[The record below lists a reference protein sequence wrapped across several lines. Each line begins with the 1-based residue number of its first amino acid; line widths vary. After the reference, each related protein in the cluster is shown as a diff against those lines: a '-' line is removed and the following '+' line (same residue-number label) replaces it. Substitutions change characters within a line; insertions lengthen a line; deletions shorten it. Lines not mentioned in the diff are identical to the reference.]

1 MNRNAT
7 SIGVS
12 ELSSHLTEARRY
24 GDCEELMEHRSISIA
39 DQIFDQLERDI
50 LAGKYARGE
59 VMSELGLSKQLGVSR
74 TPIREAIRRLEQE
87 DILEEA
93 GRGVTVVGISR
104 QDMLDMYEIRIR
116 IEGLAA
122 EWAAERISDEELGQI
137 RDTLELQRYYIE
149 KGGSHSDQIKNLD
162 SQFHELVYRACG
174 SRALTDTL
182 LGLHKKMTKF
192 RMASVSKHSR
202 ALQSVEEH
210 EAILAALSAHDAA
223 ATGAAMT
230 AHVVNARDR
239 MRDMGDED
247 ALN

>member
-1 MNRNAT
+1 MKERK
-7 SIGVS
+7 
-12 ELSSHLTEARRY
+12 
-24 GDCEELMEHRSISIA
+24 SISIA
-39 DQIFDQLERDI
+39 DQIFEQLERDI
-50 LAGKYARGE
+50 LSGKYPRGE
-59 VMSELGLSKQLGVSR
+59 LLTELRLSEELGVSR

-87 DILEEA
+87 NILEEA
-93 GRGVTVVGISR
+93 GRGVTVVGISK

-122 EWAAERISDEELGQI
+122 EWAAARIGDEELNQI
-137 RDTLELQRYYIE
+137 RETLELQRYYTE

-182 LGLHKKMTKF
+182 IGLHKKMTKF
-192 RMASVSKHSR
+192 RMASVSKQSR

-210 EAILAALSAHDAA
+210 EAILAALSAHDAEA
-223 ATGAAMT
+223 AGEAMT

-247 ALN
+247 ALD

>member
-1 MNRNAT
+1 MKERK
-7 SIGVS
+7 
-12 ELSSHLTEARRY
+12 
-24 GDCEELMEHRSISIA
+24 SISIA
-39 DQIFDQLERDI
+39 DQIFEQLERDI
-50 LAGKYARGE
+50 LSGKYPRGE
-59 VMSELGLSKQLGVSR
+59 LLTELRLSEELGVSR

-87 DILEEA
+87 NILEEA
-93 GRGVTVVGISR
+93 GRGVTVVGISK
-104 QDMLDMYEIRIR
+104 QYMLDMYEIRIR

-122 EWAAERISDEELGQI
+122 EWAAARIGDEELNQI
-137 RDTLELQRYYIE
+137 RETLELQRYYTE

-182 LGLHKKMTKF
+182 IGLHKKMTKF
-192 RMASVSKHSR
+192 RMASVSKQSR

-210 EAILAALSAHDAA
+210 EAILAALSAHDAEA
-223 ATGAAMT
+223 AGEAMT

-247 ALN
+247 ALK

>member
-1 MNRNAT
+1 MGERK
-7 SIGVS
+7 
-12 ELSSHLTEARRY
+12 
-24 GDCEELMEHRSISIA
+24 SISIA
-39 DQIFDQLERDI
+39 DQIFEQLERDI
-50 LAGKYARGE
+50 LSGKYPRGE
-59 VMSELGLSKQLGVSR
+59 LLTELRLSEELGVSR

-87 DILEEA
+87 NILEEA
-93 GRGVTVVGISR
+93 GRGVTVVGIS
-104 QDMLDMYEIRIR
+104 QEDMLDMYEIRIR

-122 EWAAERISDEELGQI
+122 EWAAARIGDEELNQI
-137 RDTLELQRYYIE
+137 RETLELQRYYTE

-182 LGLHKKMTKF
+182 IGLHKKMTKF
-192 RMASVSKHSR
+192 RMASVSKQSR

-210 EAILAALSAHDAA
+210 EAILAALSAHDAEA
-223 ATGAAMT
+223 AGEAMT

-247 ALN
+247 ALK

>member
-1 MNRNAT
+1 MKERK
-7 SIGVS
+7 
-12 ELSSHLTEARRY
+12 
-24 GDCEELMEHRSISIA
+24 SISIA
-39 DQIFDQLERDI
+39 DQIFEQLERDI
-50 LAGKYARGE
+50 LSGKYARGE
-59 VMSELGLSKQLGVSR
+59 LLTELRLSEELGVSR

-87 DILEEA
+87 NILEEA
-93 GRGVTVVGISR
+93 GRGVTVVGISK

-122 EWAAERISDEELGQI
+122 EWAAARIGDEELNQI
-137 RDTLELQRYYIE
+137 RETLELQRYYTE

-182 LGLHKKMTKF
+182 IGLHKKMTKF
-192 RMASVSKHSR
+192 RMASVSKQSR

-210 EAILAALSAHDAA
+210 EAILAALSAHDAEA
-223 ATGAAMT
+223 AGEAMT

-247 ALN
+247 ALK

>member
-1 MNRNAT
+1 MKERK
-7 SIGVS
+7 
-12 ELSSHLTEARRY
+12 
-24 GDCEELMEHRSISIA
+24 SISIA
-39 DQIFDQLERDI
+39 DQIFEQLERDI
-50 LAGKYARGE
+50 LSGKYPRGE
-59 VMSELGLSKQLGVSR
+59 LLTELRLSEELGVSR

-87 DILEEA
+87 NILEEA
-93 GRGVTVVGISR
+93 GRGVTVVGISK

-122 EWAAERISDEELGQI
+122 EWAAARIGDEELNQI
-137 RDTLELQRYYIE
+137 RETLELQRYYTE

-182 LGLHKKMTKF
+182 IGLHKKMTKF
-192 RMASVSKHSR
+192 RMASVSKQSR

-210 EAILAALSAHDAA
+210 EKILAALSAHDAEA
-223 ATGAAMT
+223 AGEAMT

-247 ALN
+247 ALK

>member
-1 MNRNAT
+1 MKERK
-7 SIGVS
+7 
-12 ELSSHLTEARRY
+12 
-24 GDCEELMEHRSISIA
+24 SISIA
-39 DQIFDQLERDI
+39 DQIFEQLERDI
-50 LAGKYARGE
+50 LSGKYPRGE
-59 VMSELGLSKQLGVSR
+59 LLTELRLSEELGVSR

-87 DILEEA
+87 NILEEA
-93 GRGVTVVGISR
+93 GRGVTVVGISK

-122 EWAAERISDEELGQI
+122 EWAAARIGDEELNQI
-137 RDTLELQRYYIE
+137 CETLELQRYYTE

-182 LGLHKKMTKF
+182 IGLHKKMTKF
-192 RMASVSKHSR
+192 RMASVSKQSR

-210 EAILAALSAHDAA
+210 EAILAALSAHDAEA
-223 ATGAAMT
+223 AGEAMT

-247 ALN
+247 ALK